1 MRVAIL
7 GNCIYDTVEC
17 SGAIFNRTGGICN
30 LSRANPQFDV
40 YARVG
45 LDSIG
50 REVVKSEI
58 TSPMKSG
65 RFFVKKSRET
75 SCAQLRLEMDGRT
88 KSLITSNIAIEE
100 LECPYFKYDWIH
112 ISYLNKVKITPYVWS
127 KIRAARIVSGDSCAG
142 AGDFPYELDVVFQSL
157 DEPRSAK
164 AGIKIC
170 HSPTFSIINDDKKV
184 EHSDFQVL
192 NRHILGAGDYFASNF
207 INESAGFSSLELIKL
222 NISEIIKKSH
232 LKTSQ
237 NITDFNV

>member
-17 SGAIFNRTGGICN
+17 GSKIFNRTGGVCN
-30 LSRANPQFDV
+30 LSRANPQFDT
-40 YARVG
+40 YTRVG
-45 LDSIG
+45 LDDIG
-50 REVVKSEI
+50 REVVKSEV

-65 RFFVKKSRET
+65 RFFVKKSGET
-75 SCAQLRLEMDGRT
+75 SCAQLRVEMDGRA
-88 KSLITSNIAIEE
+88 KSLIRSNIAIEE
-100 LECPYFKYDWIH
+100 LECPRFKYDWIH

-127 KIRAARIVSGDSCAG
+127 KIRATRIVSGDSCSG

-157 DEPRSAK
+157 DEPRSIK
-164 AGIKIC
+164 AGAIIC
-170 HSPTFSIINDDKKV
+170 HSPTFSIVNQNQRV
-184 EHSDFQVL
+184 EHPDFQVL

-207 INESAGFSSLELIKL
+207 INESAGFSSLELIRL

-232 LKTSQ
+232 LRTSQ